1 MSVISTIT
9 KGRRYGDLVEQY
21 RVGRRVAVRCRCA
34 RLVFFSD
41 EELATGAVTSCG
53 CSAPSLAR
61 VTQLK
66 RLDTELR
73 RAITF
78 NIAKAR

>member
-1 MSVISTIT
+1 VSVIDTSV
-9 KGRRYGDLVEQY
+9 KGKRHGDLVAQY
-21 RVGRRVAVRCRCA
+21 QVGRRVACRCHCQ
-34 RLVFFSD
+34 RLVFFAD
-41 EELATGAVTSCG
+41 EELTSGAATSCG

-66 RLDTELR
+66 HLGAELR

-78 NIAKAR
+78 NIARGR